1 MGNLG
6 TVLDRLSGL
15 LSKYFLIGSYFPILI
30 FVFMN
35 CVFLYV
41 INPSFRHLVVSTDF
55 LKESIVGMGILIGAS
70 VLAYFLST
78 MNLALREWLESPRLP
93 KALLDEWI
101 LKQRDRRNKLI
112 DKIEDLRK
120 LRRTLRKRE
129 VGWDTQLI
137 AARRTGR
144 KVTTPNEYAD
154 SLPELGPLALKDRS
168 DLNEVG
174 EVVRRLAE
182 ALKLNNIDER
192 DQLGERT
199 PNAVLLDGDEVAL
212 RAIIKQIPN
221 QIAVEEGRVYN
232 EIQFNFSR
240 NDADIA
246 PTRMGNI
253 ALSVQSYVGSRYHLN
268 FNFFW
273 TRIQNTLQTQAED
286 KYFTVLCTAKA
297 QLDFH
302 VALFWL
308 ACVFALIWTPTS
320 AYCGFSVW
328 LLFSVAVGTPLA
340 AWMFY
345 TLAIQSYRAYADLLR
360 TTVDLYH
367 FKLLD
372 ALHIAIPPSVED
384 EREIWKSVTQWL
396 GQGDLRDIGYY
407 RSAKP

>member
-192 DQLGERT
+192 DQ
-199 PNAVLLDGDEVAL
+199 
-212 RAIIKQIPN
+212 
-221 QIAVEEGRVYN
+221 
-232 EIQFNFSR
+232 
-240 NDADIA
+240 
-246 PTRMGNI
+246 
-253 ALSVQSYVGSRYHLN
+253 
-268 FNFFW
+268 
-273 TRIQNTLQTQAED
+273 
-286 KYFTVLCTAKA
+286 
-297 QLDFH
+297 
-302 VALFWL
+302 
-308 ACVFALIWTPTS
+308 
-320 AYCGFSVW
+320 
-328 LLFSVAVGTPLA
+328 
-340 AWMFY
+340 
-345 TLAIQSYRAYADLLR
+345 
-360 TTVDLYH
+360 
-367 FKLLD
+367 
-372 ALHIAIPPSVED
+372 
-384 EREIWKSVTQWL
+384 
-396 GQGDLRDIGYY
+396 
-407 RSAKP
+407 